1 MAFGRLKKFA
11 GGIGAVVTDLTGSK
25 ALGRGA
31 AMMVGSAT
39 GAIGG
44 GAIGGPVGALAGAG
58 AGVAAG
64 SSGYSSVSR
73 AKTNAEN
80 AIIKA
85 QELQN
90 VEAIKNQQIADKN
103 QQIAE
108 EQRQKTLL
116 QADIQEQLLQE
127 RKRTTFAGT
136 SIQGITERKK
146 LLGV

>member
-1 MAFGRLKKFA
+1 M
-11 GGIGAVVTDLTGSK
+11 TGVQTC
-25 ALGRGA
+25 ALP
-31 AMMVGSAT
+31 
-39 GAIGG
+39 IF
-44 GAIGGPVGALAGAG
+44 AGAG

-64 SSGYSSVSR
+64 SSGYSSVSK

-90 VEAIKNQQIADKN
+90 VEAIKN

>member
-31 AMMVGSAT
+31 AMMVGSTT

-44 GAIGGPVGALAGAG
+44 
-58 AGVAAG
+58 AG

-90 VEAIKNQQIADKN
+90 VEAIKN

>member
-1 MAFGRLKKFA
+1 MLLCYYEIKN
-11 GGIGAVVTDLTGSK
+11 IST
-25 ALGRGA
+25 
-31 AMMVGSAT
+31 
-39 GAIGG
+39 
-44 GAIGGPVGALAGAG
+44 
-58 AGVAAG
+58 
-64 SSGYSSVSR
+64 SGYSSVSR

-90 VEAIKNQQIADKN
+90 VEAIKN

>member
-11 GGIGAVVTDLTGSK
+11 GGIGMAVTDLTGSK
-25 ALGRGA
+25 ALGRGT

-39 GAIGG
+39 
-44 GAIGGPVGALAGAG
+44 GGPVGALAGAG

-64 SSGYSSVSR
+64 SSGYSSVSK

-90 VEAIKNQQIADKN
+90 VEAIKN

>member
-11 GGIGAVVTDLTGSK
+11 GGIGMAVTDLTGSK
-25 ALGRGA
+25 ALGRA
-31 AMMVGSAT
+31 TSMALGSA
-39 GAIGG
+39 G
-44 GAIGGPVGALAGAG
+44 VAGAG
-58 AGVAAG
+58 AG

-73 AKTNAEN
+73 ARTNSEN
-80 AIIKA
+80 SIIKA
-85 QELQN
+85 KELQN
-90 VEAIKNQQIADKN
+90 IEAVKN

-127 RKRTTFAGT
+127 RKRTTFAGE
-136 SIQGITERKK
+136 SIQSITERKK